1 MTDSSLLNSLQ
12 YPDLRVPHEEVLRNL
27 NKKLQWW
34 PDTDR
39 YTVILLP
46 RCRFCE
52 IALLG
57 VLQSIRHPC

>member
-1 MTDSSLLNSLQ
+1 MGSGTGQGRVTPMTDSSLLNSLQ

-46 RCRFCE
+46 RCR
-52 IALLG
+52 L
-57 VLQSIRHPC
+57 